1 MRDSTMSGRDEQLGR
16 ERDAPESRQQT
27 AREAGET
34 PRTAEPATADERSPR
49 EQKAEADLLKSS
61 GGDPLTQ
68 ESD

>member
-1 MRDSTMSGRDEQLGR
+1 MSGRDEQLGR
-16 ERDAPESRQQT
+16 ERDAPESRQQM
-27 AREAGET
+27 ARETGET
-34 PRTAEPATADERSPR
+34 ATTGRQTTPDERPPR